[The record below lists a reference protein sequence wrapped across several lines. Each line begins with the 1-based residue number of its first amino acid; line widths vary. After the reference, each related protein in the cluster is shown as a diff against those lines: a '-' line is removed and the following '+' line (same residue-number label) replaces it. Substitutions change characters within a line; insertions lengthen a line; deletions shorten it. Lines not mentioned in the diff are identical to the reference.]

1 VCCPLCIPLNSKS
14 EVTLMIPD
22 STFIFNG
29 YGALSTFDDHE
40 LRLRHLLQQD
50 ALPTLKDS
58 RPLLSV
64 WEEVGK

>member
-1 VCCPLCIPLNSKS
+1 
-14 EVTLMIPD
+14 MIPD